1 MRRIDVVHALTPARH
16 TPSRREGERKA
27 VVPLG
32 VGDIRR
38 EDVSDPKVRE
48 PTGELIRLTA
58 SAISGTDLHVIRGT
72 FPGMV
77 PGPILGHEGGGM
89 GEDIEKD
96 VRKAS
101 CIDEDPVINL
111 SVAPRPGI
119 GGR

>member
-1 MRRIDVVHALTPARH
+1 VPRRHPCSDTFPTYPEPRD
-16 TPSRREGERKA
+16 GERKA
-27 VVPLG
+27 VAFDG

-38 EDVSDPKVRE
+38 EDVSDPKVPE
-48 PTGELIRLTA
+48 PAGAVARLTA
-58 SAISGTDLHVIRGT
+58 SAISSTGLQVIRGR

-77 PGPILGHEGGGM
+77 PGLILGHEGGGM
-89 GEDIEKD
+89 VEDIEND

-119 GGR
+119 GVR